1 MAIVLKKDSEARER
15 NTSNE
20 EFFAKRLKTKD
31 GFIPTESSFLNEKI
45 QKGYE
50 KAIEEASSIPAEEH
64 SWLSFAKAKLM
75 GGSVGSSIRLW
86 WILVDGRKRKR
97 IDRGRP

>member
-1 MAIVLKKDSEARER
+1 MAIVLKKDSESSER

-45 QKGYE
+45 QKNRRTYLR
-50 KAIEEASSIPAEEH
+50 
-64 SWLSFAKAKLM
+64 W
-75 GGSVGSSIRLW
+75 
-86 WILVDGRKRKR
+86 
-97 IDRGRP
+97 